1 MKGGIKGN
9 RGGSIWLSAG
19 FVGFGCCY
27 ESMFD
32 TKNLHFYRALLLDWL
47 VGWGKGTVLNQGLGK
62 GEGGG
67 AYLAM
72 GLVHEER
79 RGGRGH
85 MCMYEN
91 QGKRGN
97 RGRRTN
103 GGNSDI
109 KRNKK
114 ILKMY
119 LYRSISFGGC
129 CLIC

>member
-1 MKGGIKGN
+1 
-9 RGGSIWLSAG
+9 
-19 FVGFGCCY
+19 
-27 ESMFD
+27 
-32 TKNLHFYRALLLDWL
+32 
-47 VGWGKGTVLNQGLGK
+47 
-62 GEGGG
+62 
-67 AYLAM
+67 M

-79 RGGRGH
+79 RGGSGH
-85 MCMYEN
+85 VCMYEN

-129 CLIC
+129 CLTC